1 MPQINYGEQPV
12 AVVGQVATYED
23 AVIDS
28 LTNELLAQVTTITVG
43 GTAADGTYSFTA
55 TGPDGEQFSA
65 SFVRGAGETNAQI
78 ATALFAD
85 ATGDDEW
92 LNAATFVDGGS
103 GVLTLTFIHP
113 GRAYTFTTSAPTGA
127 SITPANTQE
136 AGGVDIQMG
145 VAVAEGSADDLAAV
159 LSGST
164 VDDDLAGIV
173 VRGMDGLVNDL
184 GEGGAP
190 ATFAPNATLSVLR
203 RGEAWVTVE
212 DAVAK
217 GADAFVRI
225 QNPAA
230 GDPVG
235 LFRSDADGGDAIEMT
250 GARYASS
257 TTGRGLAKVRINR
270 P

>member
-28 LTNELLAQVTTITVG
+28 LTNELLAQVSTLTVG
-43 GTAADGTYSFTA
+43 GTASDGTYSVQA
-55 TGPDGEQFSA
+55 TGPDGEVLTA
-65 SFVRGAGETNAQI
+65 EFVRGAGETNAQI
-78 ATALFAD
+78 ATALA
-85 ATGDDEW
+85 AAMSPTW
-92 LNAATFVDGGS
+92 LNAFTIVDGGS
-103 GVLTLTFIHP
+103 GVLTLTANHG
-113 GRAYTFTTSAPTGA
+113 GRVYTFITAAPGTGTLVA
-127 SITPANTQE
+127 ANTQT

-145 VAVAEGSADDLAAV
+145 VAVAEGSDDDLAAV

-173 VRGMDGLVNDL
+173 VRGIDGLVNDL

-190 ATFAPNATLSVLR
+190 AVFQPGSTLSVLR

-225 QNPAA
+225 ANPAA

-250 GARYASS
+250 GARFAST